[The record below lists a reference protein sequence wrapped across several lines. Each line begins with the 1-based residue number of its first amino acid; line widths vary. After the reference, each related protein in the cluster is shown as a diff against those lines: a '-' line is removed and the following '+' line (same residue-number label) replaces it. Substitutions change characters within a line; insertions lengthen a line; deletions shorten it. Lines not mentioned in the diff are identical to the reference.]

1 MTAMFVGFSCFVLRS
16 GGMSDSQALE
26 HYKLA

>member
-1 MTAMFVGFSCFVLRS
+1 MTAMFVGFSCFVLRID
-16 GGMSDSQALE
+16 GMSDSQALE